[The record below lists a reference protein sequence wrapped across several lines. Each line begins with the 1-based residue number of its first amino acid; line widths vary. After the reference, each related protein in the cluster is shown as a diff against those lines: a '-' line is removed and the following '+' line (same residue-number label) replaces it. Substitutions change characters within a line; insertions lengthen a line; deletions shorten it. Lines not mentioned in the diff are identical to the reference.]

1 MCIRDRW
8 GTGRA
13 YEWSDAIE
21 AAQLVARV
29 CGVELDVE
37 AAEYLPWH
45 PGRCAALK
53 VDGEVVGHAGEL
65 HPQILEKLNLPAR
78 TCAME
83 IDLTAIPLAER
94 LPAPRLSA
102 FPLLNQDIALV
113 VDEAVAAEDVRR
125 AVEEGAG
132 ELVEAVTLFDVYR
145 SESLG
150 EGKKS
155 LAFGLAFRAPDRT
168 LTEEEASEARLKA
181 AELAKERFGAEMRG

>member
-1 MCIRDRW
+1 M
-8 GTGRA
+8 
-13 YEWSDAIE
+13 ES
-21 AAQLVARV
+21 
-29 CGVELDVE
+29 
-37 AAEYLPWH
+37 AEHLPWH

-53 VDGEVVGHAGEL
+53 VDGATVGHAGEL
-65 HPQILEKLNLPAR
+65 HPQVLEKLGLPAR

-125 AVEEGAG
+125 AVQEGAG

-145 SESLG
+145 SEALG
-150 EGKKS
+150 QGKKS
-155 LAFGLAFRAPDRT
+155 LAFGLAFRAADRT

>member
-1 MCIRDRW
+1 M
-8 GTGRA
+8 
-13 YEWSDAIE
+13 
-21 AAQLVARV
+21 
-29 CGVELDVE
+29 CGVDLEVE
-37 AAEYLPWH
+37 AADYLPWH
-45 PGRCAALK
+45 PGRCAALT
-53 VDGEVVGHAGEL
+53 VDGAVVGHAGEL
-65 HPQILEKLNLPAR
+65 HPQVLEKLGLPAR

-113 VDEAVAAEDVRR
+113 VDETVGAEDVRR
-125 AVEEGAG
+125 AVQEGAG

-145 SESLG
+145 SASLG

-168 LTEEEASEARLKA
+168 LKEEEASEARLHA